1 MDQSSSFLIELGFVF
16 VFNIQNNRPSFQL
29 WPDELSSGLLCPP
42 SDHSFLSFWHC
53 QSDPEIYEISSLLDI
68 MSNTLQK
75 PTWASPASFQL
86 RISFISFGFSFF
98 RFFGILSWTSLRVW
112 KKWIGQW
119 IGFKTCSKPWGS
131 VPDWAS
137 QMLILLLSFLP
148 VMRWIISR
156 NTFCKV

>member
-112 KKWIGQW
+112 KKWIRFRKPPKEFGKSELGSELDLKPVVNHGAVFPTELHKCW
-119 IGFKTCSKPWGS
+119 LCS
-131 VPDWAS
+131 
-137 QMLILLLSFLP
+137 
-148 VMRWIISR
+148 
-156 NTFCKV
+156 